1 MCAMKVGNQAREFL
15 GLVRAVQ
22 MDEIKAQLALPPLVL
37 IVADDTVAAEQF
49 AFALAGAE
57 TPDVSA
63 ARDTTTVAAPTA
75 LDALAVG
82 PAAYDAVLLI
92 DPSAETRRNR
102 ALQGLIANQRQTATL
117 ALYTRAPETPDPGLP
132 ALTVTGLDDPAALRA
147 IRARLVASLPEGR
160 RLAWGR
166 AFAGF
171 RKPIADVLIEQTARA
186 NAQFALMA
194 DLGAR
199 IPILGGIAATGAD
212 FLVLTRNQLILAYR
226 LAAINGR
233 DLDDPRNVIA
243 SAAPFFLAGLGWRE
257 LARRA
262 IRLVPGAPL
271 VPKVVIAYGGTLAG
285 GALAR
290 ALSSP
295 EGVRA
300 WVEGVQAG
308 ATQATQPG
316 GPLGRLRRGA
326 ANTGRN
332 ARSVLPRFMGMR
344 RGGTGTGTVTGSSES
359 VPESD
364 IGDTPPVHVI
374 RDDDPLPRR

>member
-1 MCAMKVGNQAREFL
+1 MKMANQAKAFL

-22 MDEIKAQLALPPLVL
+22 MDEIKAQLALAPLLLV
-37 IVADDTVAAEQF
+37 IADDTAAAQTF

-57 TPDVSA
+57 TPDEAA
-63 ARDTTTVAAPTA
+63 ARATTTVAAPSA
-75 LDALAVG
+75 LASVAVG
-82 PAAYDAVLLI
+82 PSAYDAVLLI
-92 DPSAETRRNR
+92 DPSAETRRDT
-102 ALQGLIANQRQTATL
+102 ALQRLVANQRQTAVL
-117 ALYTRAPETPDPGLP
+117 ALYTQTPNAPDPGLP
-132 ALTVTGLDDPAALRA
+132 SLTVTSLTDPAALRA
-147 IRARLVASLPEGR
+147 VRSRIVASLPEGR

-166 AFAGF
+166 TFAGF
-171 RKPIADVLIEQTARA
+171 RRPITDLLVEQTARA

-212 FLVLTRNQLILAYR
+212 FLVLTRNQLVLAYQ
-226 LAAINGR
+226 LAAVNGR
-233 DLDDPRNVIA
+233 DLDDPRNVFV

-257 LARRA
+257 VARRA

-271 VPKVVIAYGGTLAG
+271 VPKVVIAYGGTVAA

-300 WVEGVQAG
+300 WIEGVQAG
-308 ATQATQPG
+308 VERDAQPG
-316 GPLGRLRRGA
+316 GRIGTLRRGA
-326 ANTGRN
+326 ANVGRSMQ
-332 ARSVLPRFMGMR
+332 AVQERATRSRRVKTLPP
-344 RGGTGTGTVTGSSES
+344 
-359 VPESD
+359 VPESE
-364 IGDTPPVHVI
+364 IGDTPPVTVI